1 MAAWDGQGRPEWGHG
16 VNRRERRTDGT
27 RIVYI
32 YIFNIY
38 IYIYMFLGAFV
49 SFFFFFCRGGV
60 SSLFRDVF
68 SLLFWVP

>member
-16 VNRRERRTDGT
+16 VNRRERRADGT

-32 YIFNIY
+32 YIY
-38 IYIYMFLGAFV
+38 I
-49 SFFFFFCRGGV
+49 SFFFFFCRGGGV

-68 SLLFWVP
+68 FSFVLGPEIIA